1 MTTPC
6 IMLVDESA
14 FFLDLEQQ
22 FLKYSD
28 AKVIPFGSY
37 GAAMEELKQCRPD
50 LIFMDIGAPAM
61 DGITACIALKNHQ
74 TYADIPIVM
83 LYGQR
88 QLNEK
93 ELCLN
98 AGCQGVLS
106 KPLNR
111 TEFLSMGRKY
121 LPNIE
126 RRIQRVLCST
136 TVFFRSDSQHHY
148 AASMDISEGGMFL
161 ETDYPA
167 QVDEIF
173 ELAFS
178 LPGAADQI
186 IEVQA
191 RAVWLNREG
200 NLTRPS
206 YPIGTGVEFVD
217 LSDTSADLIKQYI
230 KDHAPLQD
238 SIRSN
243 LKIQPSKAHPKL
255 ASKSVA
261 E

>member
-1 MTTPC
+1 MSAPC

-22 FLKYSD
+22 FLKYSNV
-28 AKVIPFGSY
+28 KVVPCGSFS
-37 GAAMEELKQCRPD
+37 AAMEELHHCRPD

-61 DGITACIALKNHQ
+61 DGITTCIALKNHQ
-74 TYADIPIVM
+74 TYADIPLVM

-88 QLNEK
+88 QPNEK

-106 KPLNR
+106 KPLDR
-111 TEFLSMGRKY
+111 MEFLSVGRKY
-121 LPNIE
+121 LPIIE

-200 NLTRPS
+200 TLIRPS
-206 YPIGTGVEFVD
+206 YPIGAGVEFVN
-217 LSDTSADLIKQYI
+217 LSDSAASLIKQYI

-238 SIRSN
+238 NIRSHLN
-243 LKIQPSKAHPKL
+243 IQPAKL
-255 ASKSVA
+255 
-261 E
+261 